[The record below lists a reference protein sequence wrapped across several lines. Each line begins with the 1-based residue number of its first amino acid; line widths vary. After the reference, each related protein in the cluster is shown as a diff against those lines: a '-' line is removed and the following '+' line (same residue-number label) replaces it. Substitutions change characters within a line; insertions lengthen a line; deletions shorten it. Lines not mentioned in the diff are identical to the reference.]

1 MQHMSFLRSVF
12 PLVSKNENLQ
22 FKEIFILNGTY
33 LELSHMV
40 FTAVISD

>member
-1 MQHMSFLRSVF
+1 MSFLRSVF
-12 PLVSKNENLQ
+12 PLVSKNKNLQ

-33 LELSHMV
+33 LELSYMV